1 LSKLPTKLEQAK
13 LASAAEE
20 TPANGLNPV
29 GEHRRAR
36 EKELLDAWGRNG
48 PWELCEASCVHY

>member
-48 PWELCEASCVHY
+48 PWEL